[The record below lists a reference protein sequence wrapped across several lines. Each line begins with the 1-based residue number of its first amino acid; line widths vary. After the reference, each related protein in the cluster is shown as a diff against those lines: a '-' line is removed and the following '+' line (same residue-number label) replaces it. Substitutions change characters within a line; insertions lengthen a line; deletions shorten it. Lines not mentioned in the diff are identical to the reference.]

1 MNKLVLVTT
10 ILLAGCSTTNARTSY
25 LDPRIA
31 QLENRRKALEA
42 SEQQCID
49 GASARNHD
57 AMAQITATPDASVEL
72 QTQKVNNRR
81 DREIAQC
88 HAWADHENAQIAE
101 QERNEYEHQ
110 AKEEGQ
116 RALFLSV
123 VTAPT
128 P

>member
-1 MNKLVLVTT
+1 
-10 ILLAGCSTTNARTSY
+10 
-25 LDPRIA
+25 
-31 QLENRRKALEA
+31 
-42 SEQQCID
+42 
-49 GASARNHD
+49 
-57 AMAQITATPDASVEL
+57 MAHITATPDASVEL
-72 QTQKVNNRR
+72 QTQKVNNQR